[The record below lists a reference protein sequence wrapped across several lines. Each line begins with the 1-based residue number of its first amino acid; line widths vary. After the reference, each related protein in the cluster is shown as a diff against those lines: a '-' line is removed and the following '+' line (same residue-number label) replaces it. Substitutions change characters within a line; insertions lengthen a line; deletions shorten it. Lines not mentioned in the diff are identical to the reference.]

1 MSVFF
6 FLFSNAEIG
15 LRPYKCVCVCVCV
28 EFGKLL
34 HTVVAHG
41 TLHVEGDGLLG
52 EVLGAAV
59 ELELRNAGG
68 SGEHLTLG
76 NTTVLAASLGVCG
89 DDRTGDLSAGR
100 TDGGGDLRGGR
111 DEKGHG
117 EGRALALL
125 GQEVDGSGATH
136 RLDVERNHFEDV
148 LPYFFFWRCSKKIC
162 GSVFDGSNCCDVRI
176 SVCVVV

>member
-1 MSVFF
+1 M
-6 FLFSNAEIG
+6 
-15 LRPYKCVCVCVCV
+15 CVCVCVCV
-28 EFGKLL
+28 CFEFGKLL

-68 SGEHLTLG
+68 SGEHLTLA

-117 EGRALALL
+117 EGRALTLL

-136 RLDVERNHFEDV
+136 RLDVERNHFKDV
-148 LPYFFFWRCSKKIC
+148 FLFFGRCSKKFVVVC
-162 GSVFDGSNCCDVRI
+162 LMVRI
-176 SVCVVV
+176 VVMFVLVCASLYDDLRGL